1 VGVIRDTAAA
11 AGSGTRRHPD
21 IVHRLVSPA
30 ALAVAVVAAVIDPA
44 GWVRTIVLGVAVA
57 TFAVWQRWAL
67 PAPALAVG
75 VLLPVAVAQLTGRLE
90 PSLFL
95 VALVAVVVARWED
108 SRWRMG
114 VICVALIASPAVI
127 VGLQPS
133 GNRIAWGMWVIGIAF
148 SAVLGRGM
156 HLQERLSRELDA
168 ARRQLAVQ
176 AQAEERRRIAR
187 DVHDLVGHGLA
198 AVLLQVTSARHVLR
212 RDLDAADEALASAE
226 VVGRR
231 SMQELRDTVTLLRGA
246 GEDAPPGPLPDVGQL
261 GELVDA
267 ARRSGLRVEYRTS
280 GDLTGIPPAI
290 GLALYR
296 IAQEALHNAAR
307 HAPRASTLVAVSV
320 TDASAVLDVASVG
333 VPAGRTDL
341 SRPHFGLAGMG
352 ERAATVGGEL
362 QAGPTAQ
369 GWRVVPRVPVR
380 SA

>member
-1 VGVIRDTAAA
+1 VGVIRDIAAA
-11 AGSGTRRHPD
+11 VGSGTRRHPD

-57 TFAVWQRWAL
+57 TFAVWQRSGL
-67 PAPALAVG
+67 PTPALAVG
-75 VLLPVAVAQLTGRLE
+75 VLLPVAVAQVTGRLE

-95 VALVAVVVARWED
+95 VALAAVVVARWED

-114 VICVALIASPAVI
+114 VICVALIASPAII
-127 VGLQPS
+127 VALQPS
-133 GNRIAWGMWVIGIAF
+133 GNRIAWGIWVIGIAF

-156 HLQERLSRELDA
+156 HLQERLGRELDA

-226 VVGRR
+226 AVGRR
-231 SMQELRDTVTLLRGA
+231 SMQELRDTVTLLRDA
-246 GEDAPPGPLPDVGQL
+246 GESGRPAPLPDIGQL

-280 GDLTGIPPAI
+280 GDLTGIPPAV

-320 TDASAVLDVASVG
+320 TDASAMLDVASVG
-333 VPAGRTDL
+333 IPAGRTDL
-341 SRPHFGLAGMG
+341 SRPHYGLAGMG

-369 GWRVVPRVPVR
+369 GWRVVARVPVP